1 MSRRRNTPKLTPI
14 WLPYVRDRLADW
26 KNDLGR
32 RTAIASGQPLDDS
45 WRIGEPLRSSPIWWV
60 SRDMAT
66 LAADTAEAGDLPD
79 VQPPSDTGFMVF
91 QDGLPFRLQDYPD
104 GRSCSVDAISWA
116 RFAID
121 QGTTLVTEVFSREPA
136 FTREC
141 DPRLPIGYVTFAHG
155 SRPGILEDVLKAAW
169 ALSQQPSISE
179 TRAPKVTPL
188 DRVPA
193 RYERKEI
200 PQVRMLL
207 LRENLHRPGEPAEPG
222 EKTREYT
229 HRWIVRGFW
238 REQPYGKNHALRRR
252 QWIPP
257 FVKGPADKPLIRK
270 ETVRIWRR

>member
-1 MSRRRNTPKLTPI
+1 MSRRRSTPKLTPI
-14 WLPYVRDRLADW
+14 WLPWIRDRLADW
-26 KNDLGR
+26 KDDLGR
-32 RTAIASGQPLDDS
+32 RTAIAGGLPLDDS
-45 WRIGEPLRSSPIWWV
+45 WRIGDRLRSSPVWWV

-66 LAADTAEAGDLPD
+66 LAADTAEAGGLPD

-116 RFAID
+116 KFAIGE
-121 QGTTLVTEVFSREPA
+121 GTTLITEAFSREPA
-136 FTREC
+136 FVKEC
-141 DPRLPIGYVTFAHG
+141 NPRLPIGYVTFAHG
-155 SRPGILEDVLKAAW
+155 SKPGILEDVLKAAW
-169 ALSQQPSISE
+169 ALSEQPAISE
-179 TRAPKVTPL
+179 IRTPKATPL

-193 RYERKEI
+193 RYKQKEI
-200 PQVRMLL
+200 PQVKMLL
-207 LRENLHRPGEPAEPG
+207 LRENLHRPGENAEPD

-238 REQPYGKNHALRRR
+238 REQPYGRNHALRRR

-257 FVKGPADKPLIRK
+257 FVKGPSDKPLIRK

>member
-1 MSRRRNTPKLTPI
+1 MSRHKSTPKPTPI
-14 WLPYVRDRLADW
+14 WLPYVRDKLADW
-26 KNDLGR
+26 KDDMGR

-66 LAADTAEAGDLPD
+66 LAAETAEAGDLPD
-79 VQPPSDTGFMVF
+79 VQPPSVTGFMVF

-104 GRSCSVDAISWA
+104 GRSCSVDAIEWTVTP
-116 RFAID
+116 IG
-121 QGTTLVTEVFSREPA
+121 QTGTAMVTEVFSKEA
-136 FTREC
+136 AYVREC
-141 DPRLPIGYVTFAHG
+141 DPRLPLGYVTFAHG

-179 TRAPKVTPL
+179 TRAPRVTPL

-193 RYERKEI
+193 RYERTEI
-200 PQVRMLL
+200 PKVRMLL
-207 LRENLHRPGEPAEPG
+207 LRENMHRPGEQAEPG

-238 REQPYGKNHALRRR
+238 REQPYGKGRSLRRR

-270 ETVRIWRR
+270 KTVHILR

>member
-1 MSRRRNTPKLTPI
+1 MSRHKSTPKLTPI
-14 WLPYVRDRLADW
+14 WLPYIRDKLADW

-66 LAADTAEAGDLPD
+66 LAAETAEAGDLPD
-79 VQPPSDTGFMVF
+79 VRPPSVTGFMVF

-104 GRSCSVDAISWA
+104 GRSCSVDAIEWTVTP
-116 RFAID
+116 IG
-121 QGTTLVTEVFSREPA
+121 QTGTALVTEVFSKESA
-136 FTREC
+136 FVGEC
-141 DPRLPIGYVTFAHG
+141 DPRLPLGYVTFAHG
-155 SRPGILEDVLKAAW
+155 SRPGILEGVLKAAW
-169 ALSQQPSISE
+169 ALSQQPSISD
-179 TRAPKVTPL
+179 TRAPRVTPL

-193 RYERKEI
+193 RYEQTEI
-200 PQVRMLL
+200 TRVRMLL
-207 LRENLHRPGEPAEPG
+207 LRENLHRPGEQAEPG
-222 EKTREYT
+222 EKTREYS

-238 REQPYGKNHALRRR
+238 REQPYGKGHALRRR

-270 ETVRIWRR
+270 KTVHILR